1 MYYNYRETNFGD
13 LDLCPLLERSAI
25 GLLSCFVLTAKTYG
39 QCTCKGQYAPLR
51 IRPPGESGPNIE
63 VAFLEVEREWYRASG
78 LNREGVRQGDLIG
91 QVLLYSLI
99 TFTLQGCI
107 PVILDD
113 NYVLPFSEVLDWSQA
128 SVTCW
133 SYDLVGV
140 ASQLRDIPE
149 SLVHEMQETVSFFY
163 RNYFSSMAS
172 IALTTLNILN
182 ERVFPTTA
190 RGHEVK

>member
-1 MYYNYRETNFGD
+1 MT
-13 LDLCPLLERSAI
+13 RS
-25 GLLSCFVLTAKTYG
+25 GHNSLS
-39 QCTCKGQYAPLR
+39 
-51 IRPPGESGPNIE
+51 
-63 VAFLEVEREWYRASG
+63 
-78 LNREGVRQGDLIG
+78 
-91 QVLLYSLI
+91 

-140 ASQLRDIPE
+140 ASRLRDIPE
-149 SLVHEMQETVSFFY
+149 SLVREMQETVSFFY
-163 RNYFSSMAS
+163 RRYFSSMAS

-190 RGHEVK
+190 KGHEVIVNNVSVREELILITKYS